1 MYIDPCRENGVV
13 TPYGGV
19 IYAFDK
25 RRSGYA
31 SVSDVLQPQNQRTAH
46 GALQESSVGGGVN
59 FPTPGA
65 PAWGN
70 FHGEPRKAQL
80 TLRAVLN
87 ETPMPKDAMAP
98 SAAQ

>member
-31 SVSDVLQPQNQRTAH
+31 SVSDVLQPQNQRTAPCKS
-46 GALQESSVGGGVN
+46 GA
-59 FPTPGA
+59 
-65 PAWGN
+65 W
-70 FHGEPRKAQL
+70 
-80 TLRAVLN
+80 
-87 ETPMPKDAMAP
+87 
-98 SAAQ
+98 AAG